1 MWMREIKDKIIEKYN
16 KLVSRLEKGYK
27 DDYYDIIDM
36 ICLVEFEEDIDN
48 SKSLYEYYI
57 NL

>member
-1 MWMREIKDKIIEKYN
+1 MWEIKDKIIDEYN